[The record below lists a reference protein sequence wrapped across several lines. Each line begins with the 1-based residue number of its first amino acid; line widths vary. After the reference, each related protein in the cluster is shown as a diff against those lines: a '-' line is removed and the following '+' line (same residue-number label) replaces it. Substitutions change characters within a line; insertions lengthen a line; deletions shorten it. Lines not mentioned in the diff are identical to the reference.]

1 MKTNLLPSLTLLL
14 VAALLSGC
22 GDSDTK
28 IVEREPIPIE
38 NDHDG
43 HDDHDDHDDHD
54 EEPSLGRL
62 LITTKE
68 QAKVSVI
75 DINEKTVLHEVT
87 VSEAPSALYASPNN
101 RYGFVVQRTA
111 DRVDVIDGGLWQ
123 EDHGDHTDDF
133 AADPKQMPFS
143 TNRVRPT
150 HLNGTADQ
158 SVIFFDGNAA
168 TSTPASVGVF
178 TEADIADNTAGTV
191 LEYTTH
197 MHGAAQGRGDYLIS
211 TVRDPATTS
220 TLPDRVAVYHAH
232 NGYFT
237 DESIFSETCPGLH
250 GSAQNENQITFGCT
264 DGVLV
269 ITQTGE
275 TFTASKIPNPA
286 SFTGTTR
293 IGSLVGDHAVEE
305 FVGIA
310 AGQFFAINTSTNTIS
325 AINWAD
331 ASVTPA
337 ASAIAYN
344 FAEDGEFFV
353 ILDNQGKLTILDT
366 TDWSVRG
373 RVQAITSNLAA
384 LPAGSKF
391 ELALT
396 PGHLAYVSDPIANQ
410 VKQIDLD
417 KAEVTDTIQ
426 LDFVPNK
433 ITWLGI
439 AEPASGEH
447 AH

>member
-1 MKTNLLPSLTLLL
+1 MKMKTLSSLTLLIIATFL
-14 VAALLSGC
+14 GGC
-22 GDSDTK
+22 GGSDTK
-28 IVEREPIPIE
+28 IVERDPIPIE
-38 NDHDG
+38 
-43 HDDHDDHDDHD
+43 DDHDHDDDDDHDHD

-62 LITTKE
+62 LISTKD

-75 DINEKTVLHEVT
+75 DINEKTVLHEVN
-87 VSEAPSALYASPNN
+87 VSEAPAALYASPNN

-123 EDHGDHTDDF
+123 EDHGDHLHDYQQT
-133 AADPKQMPFS
+133 PVQMLFS
-143 TNRVRPT
+143 TNKARPT
-150 HLNGTADQ
+150 HFTGTDKQ

-168 TSTPASVGVF
+168 TATPASVGVF
-178 TEADIADNTAGTV
+178 SEADIADNTAGTV

-197 MHGAAQGRGDYLIS
+197 MHGAAQGRGDYLVS

-232 NGYFT
+232 NGYFV

-250 GSAQNENQITFGCT
+250 GSAQNETQITFGCT

-275 TFTASKIPNPA
+275 TFTASKIANPA

-293 IGSLVGDHAVEE
+293 IGTLVGDHAVEE

-310 AGQFFAINTSTNTIS
+310 AGQFFAVNTSTNNII

-337 ASAIAYN
+337 ATAIAYN

-353 ILDNQGKLTILDT
+353 ILDNQGKLTILNT
-366 TDWSVRG
+366 ADWSVKG
-373 RVQAITSNLAA
+373 RVQAITSNITA

-396 PGHLAYVSDPIANQ
+396 PSHHAYVSDPIANQ
-410 VKQIDLD
+410 IKQIDLD
-417 KAEVTDTIQ
+417 EAEVTDTIQ

-433 ITWLGI
+433 ITWLGV
-439 AEPASGEH
+439 AEPASDDHGH
-447 AH
+447 

>member
-1 MKTNLLPSLTLLL
+1 MKNNSLSSLTLLFI
-14 VAALLSGC
+14 AALLSGC
-22 GDSDTK
+22 GGSDTK

-38 NDHDG
+38 
-43 HDDHDDHDDHD
+43 DDHDHDDEHDHD
-54 EEPSLGRL
+54 EEVSLGRL
-62 LITTKE
+62 LISTKD
-68 QAKVSVI
+68 QAKVSVV
-75 DINEKTVLHEVT
+75 DIKEKTVVHEVT
-87 VSEAPSALYASPNN
+87 VSETPSALYASPNN

-123 EDHGDHTDDF
+123 EDHGDHADDF
-133 AADPKQMPFS
+133 EAAPKQMLFS

-150 HLNGTADQ
+150 HLNGTSDQ
-158 SVIFFDGNAA
+158 SVIFFDGNSA
-168 TSTPASVGVF
+168 TASLASVAVF
-178 TEADIADNTAGTV
+178 TEADIANNAAGTL

-220 TLPDRVAVYHAH
+220 TLPDRVAVYRAH
-232 NGYFT
+232 NGYFA

-250 GSAQNENQITFGCT
+250 GSAQNETQITFGCT

-275 TFTASKIPNPA
+275 TFAASKIPNPA

-293 IGSLVGDHAVEE
+293 IGTLVGDHAIEE

-310 AGQFFAINTSTNTIS
+310 AGQFFAVNTSTNVIT
-325 AINWAD
+325 AINWVD
-331 ASVTPA
+331 TSVTPA
-337 ASAIAYN
+337 ATALAYD
-344 FAEDGEFFV
+344 FADDGEFFV

-366 TDWSVRG
+366 ADWSVID

-384 LPAGSKF
+384 LPTGSKF

-417 KAEVTDTIQ
+417 EAEVTDTIQ

>member
-1 MKTNLLPSLTLLL
+1 MKTNVLPSLTLLF

-22 GDSDTK
+22 GGSDTK

-38 NDHDG
+38 DDHDHDG
-43 HDDHDDHDDHD
+43 
-54 EEPSLGRL
+54 EVTTQGRL
-62 LITTKE
+62 LISTKD

-75 DINEKTVLHEVT
+75 DINEKAVLHEIA

-123 EDHGDHTDDF
+123 EDHGDHLHDYEQ
-133 AADPKQMPFS
+133 APKSMLFS
-143 TNRVRPT
+143 TNKTRPT
-150 HLNGTADQ
+150 HFTGTDKQ
-158 SVIFFDGNAA
+158 SVIFFDGNGETA
-168 TSTPASVGVF
+168 TPASVGVF
-178 TEADIADNTAGTV
+178 TETDIANNTAGTV

-197 MHGAAQGRGDYLIS
+197 MHGAAQARGDYLIS
-211 TVRDPATTS
+211 TVRDAATTS
-220 TLPDRVAVYHAH
+220 TLPDRVAVYRAH
-232 NGYFT
+232 NGYFV
-237 DESIFSETCPGLH
+237 DENIFGETCPGLH
-250 GSAQNENQITFGCT
+250 GSAQNETQITFGCT

-269 ITQTGE
+269 ITQTGD
-275 TFTASKIPNPA
+275 TFTASKIANPA

-293 IGSLVGDHAVEE
+293 VGTVIGDKAVDE

-310 AGQFFAINTSTNTIS
+310 AGQFFAINTRTNNIT

-331 ASVTPA
+331 VSGTPA
-337 ASAIAYN
+337 TAAIAYG
-344 FAEDGEFFV
+344 FADDGEFFV

-366 TDWSVRG
+366 GDWSVKG
-373 RVQAITSNLAA
+373 RVQVIASNITA
-384 LPAGSKF
+384 LPSGNKF

-396 PGHLAYVSDPIANQ
+396 PSHHVYVSDPIANQ
-410 VKQIDLD
+410 IKQINLD
-417 KAEVTDTIQ
+417 EAEVSDTIQ

-439 AEPASGEH
+439 AEPETDDHGH
-447 AH
+447 